1 MQTKLDNFFMF
12 SGEMRKLLLKDQNTY
27 LVKSWLI
34 FNTNYTDSYKDLK
47 KFECYF
53 SYRAIAENIN
63 ISISQVQKIIKQL
76 IQDKEIEYSYKSTSK
91 KKSSILKVNFIANN
105 AIYNTVKSVENT
117 GVDIYLDTVNEN
129 APVDNTVH
137 NTVGNTVGNTVETV
151 ENTESQVIANTQTN
165 TVGNTVPNTL
175 SKYNNLNNI
184 SKYVSIVV
192 NSEQL
197 ELISKKCSIT
207 GEINE
212 QQQLEIKN
220 MDMEQLEKT
229 IENCNKYKSSYDISY
244 LIQAYRNA
252 ELENKVTPINKKP
265 TMSEKLG
272 IANLNR
278 TQKYEDLEERLLK
291 LQTARRNI

>member
-1 MQTKLDNFFMF
+1 M
-12 SGEMRKLLLKDQNTY
+12 
-27 LVKSWLI
+27 
-34 FNTNYTDSYKDLK
+34 K

-63 ISISQVQKIIKQL
+63 ISISQVQKIIRQL

-105 AIYNTVKSVENT
+105 SIYNTVKSVENT
-117 GVDIYLDTVNEN
+117 GVELYLDTVNEN

-137 NTVGNTVGNTVETV
+137 NTVGNTVDNTVVTV
-151 ENTESQVIANTQTN
+151 ENTESQVIANTLTN
-165 TVGNTVPNTL
+165 TVDNTVPNTL
-175 SKYNNLNNI
+175 SKYN
-184 SKYVSIVV
+184 SKYNSKYLSNIV
-192 NSEQL
+192 SEQL
-197 ELISKKCSIT
+197 ELIKEKCHIT
-207 GEINE
+207 GDITE
-212 QQQLEIKN
+212 QQQLQIKN
-220 MDMEQLEKT
+220 MNIEQLEKT
-229 IENCNKYKSSYDISY
+229 IEKCNNYKSSYDINY
-244 LIQAYRNA
+244 LLQAYRNA